1 MNKSMKRFKLL
12 LSVFFVGILYISK
25 AQDAVSIKDAVVF
38 ALENKADAKREDLA
52 IKKAE
57 YKIDEAKAGALTQV
71 SANAGLQY
79 NPIIQEMAL
88 TTNGKNENGE
98 PVKQT
103 SIIKMGQPW
112 NTNVGINVYQTI
124 FDQRVFTGLKAAKST
139 REFYQINAYLT
150 DEQLIER
157 VATAYYQVFVQE
169 EKLKTIDKSLENTT
183 KVKNVI
189 KSLVDN
195 GLAKPIDLDRVI
207 VQLNNISSSR
217 QQLVNAVEISKNA
230 LKFYMGYPIKQEISL
245 EEVTIEPN
253 LLILEDEINTS
264 TRTEFKV
271 LEKQKELLGFAKE
284 AEKAN
289 LYPTVGLSGNYGLQG
304 FGEQFI
310 TSKNYMWS
318 DLASIGLSVKVPIF
332 TGGSTKAKI
341 NQAEIDLLDIEEQMN
356 DTKLGLDLEYQNAKS
371 QIENT
376 LKSVDIQ
383 RENVSLA
390 EKVLSN
396 TQSNYQHG
404 LATLTEIIDSENA
417 LTDARNNYSNALLE
431 YKIAEVALI
440 KAKGDLKT
448 LIQ

>member
-38 ALENKADAKREDLA
+38 ALENKADAKRADLA

-57 YKIDEAKAGALTQV
+57 YKIDEANAGALPQV

-139 REFYQINAYLT
+139 REFYQINADLT
-150 DEQLIER
+150 DEQIIER

-230 LKFYMGYPIKQEISL
+230 LKFYMGYPIKQEINL

>member
-1 MNKSMKRFKLL
+1 MNKSMNRFKLL
-12 LSVFFVGILYISK
+12 LSVFFVGIFYISK
-25 AQDAVSIKDAVVF
+25 AQNAVSIKDAVVF
-38 ALENKADAKREDLA
+38 ALENKADAKRADLA

-57 YKIDEAKAGALTQV
+57 YKIDEAKAGALPQV

-79 NPIIQEMAL
+79 NPIIQETAL
-88 TTNGKNENGE
+88 TMGG
-98 PVKQT
+98 QT
-103 SIIKMGQPW
+103 TVIKMGQPW
-112 NTNVGINVYQTI
+112 NTNVGVNVYQTI

-139 REFYQINAYLT
+139 REFYQINADLT
-150 DEQLIER
+150 DEQIIER

-230 LKFYMGYPIKQEISL
+230 LKFYMGYPIKQEINL

-390 EKVLSN
+390 GKVLSN

>member
-1 MNKSMKRFKLL
+1 MKRFKLL

-38 ALENKADAKREDLA
+38 ALENKADAKRADLA

-57 YKIDEAKAGALTQV
+57 YKIDEAKAGALPQV

-139 REFYQINAYLT
+139 REFYQINADLT
-150 DEQLIER
+150 DEQIIER

-189 KSLVDN
+189 KSVVEN

-230 LKFYMGYPIKQEISL
+230 LKFYMGYPIKQEINL

>member
-1 MNKSMKRFKLL
+1 MP
-12 LSVFFVGILYISK
+12 
-25 AQDAVSIKDAVVF
+25 
-38 ALENKADAKREDLA
+38 
-52 IKKAE
+52 
-57 YKIDEAKAGALTQV
+57 QV
-71 SANAGLQY
+71 NGNVDLQY
-79 NPIIQEMAL
+79 NPIIQETVLMM
-88 TTNGKNENGE
+88 NGE
-98 PVKQT
+98 TMV
-103 SIIKMGQPW
+103 IKMGQPW
-112 NTNVGINVYQTI
+112 NSNIGVNVYQAI

-139 REFYQINAYLT
+139 REFYQINSDLT
-150 DEQLIER
+150 DEQIIEN

-230 LKFYMGYPIKQEISL
+230 LKFYMGYPIKQEINL

>member
-1 MNKSMKRFKLL
+1 MKRFKLL

-38 ALENKADAKREDLA
+38 ALENKADAKRADLA

-57 YKIDEAKAGALTQV
+57 YKIDEAKAGALPQV

-79 NPIIQEMAL
+79 NPIIQETAL
-88 TTNGKNENGE
+88 TMGG
-98 PVKQT
+98 QT
-103 SIIKMGQPW
+103 TVIKMGQPW

-139 REFYQINAYLT
+139 REFYQINADLT
-150 DEQLIER
+150 DEQIIER

-230 LKFYMGYPIKQEISL
+230 LKFYMGYPIKQEINL

>member
-38 ALENKADAKREDLA
+38 ALENKADAKRADLA

-57 YKIDEAKAGALTQV
+57 YKIDEAKAGALPQV

-139 REFYQINAYLT
+139 REFYQINADLT
-150 DEQLIER
+150 DEQIIER

-230 LKFYMGYPIKQEISL
+230 LKFYMGYPIKQEINL

-264 TRTEFKV
+264 MRTEFKV

>member
-1 MNKSMKRFKLL
+1 MKRFKLL

-38 ALENKADAKREDLA
+38 ALENKADAKRADLA

-57 YKIDEAKAGALTQV
+57 YKIDEAKAGALPQV

-139 REFYQINAYLT
+139 REFYQINADLT
-150 DEQLIER
+150 DEQIIER

-230 LKFYMGYPIKQEISL
+230 LKFYMGYPIKQEINL

>member
-38 ALENKADAKREDLA
+38 ALENKADAKRADLA

-57 YKIDEAKAGALTQV
+57 YKIDEAKAGALPQV

-79 NPIIQEMAL
+79 NPIIQETAL
-88 TTNGKNENGE
+88 TMGG
-98 PVKQT
+98 QT
-103 SIIKMGQPW
+103 TVIKMGQPW

-139 REFYQINAYLT
+139 REFYQINADLT
-150 DEQLIER
+150 DEQIIER

-230 LKFYMGYPIKQEISL
+230 LKFYMGYPIKQEINL